1 MLPKRFYTHHMT
13 RRKISYVTAATTLT
27 AVAALGL
34 VGCGSNG
41 QQDANEGVDRQAFYD
56 VRGTEVCVSRES
68 NAGPMTVTFQ
78 NSTSS
83 WGNGP
88 HNLDYVQC
96 GENPENI
103 RLDVTDGG
111 GQQVLYIGAGN
122 PEIGS
127 PKMTVRSVVDNKSET
142 NSFSEGEIYT
152 YNVGPYS
159 VRVERQPDSTEVK
172 TFRVWVSRA

>member
-1 MLPKRFYTHHMT
+1 MT
-13 RRKISYVTAATTLT
+13 RRKISYVTAAAVLT
-27 AVAALGL
+27 AIAALGL
-34 VGCGSNG
+34 VGCGPNG
-41 QQDANEGVDRQAFYD
+41 QRDANEGVDRQAFWD

-88 HNLDYVQC
+88 HNLDFVQC
-96 GENPENI
+96 GENPEI
-103 RLDVTDGG
+103 AKLDVTDAG

-122 PEIGS
+122 PEVGY
-127 PKMTVRSVVDNKSET
+127 PQMTVKSLVDNKSET
-142 NSFSEGEIYT
+142 HTFNKGENYT

-159 VRVERQPDSTEVK
+159 VRVQRQPDGTEVK
-172 TFRVWVSRA
+172 SFRVWVSRA